1 MLDGNE
7 DDIIGNTFT
16 TSTSF
21 TNDVSNFTKISS
33 PYELITGNVT
43 EINYAINNGSL
54 NNTLALVKTAAGGDF
69 QGEVTDA
76 NLFTR
81 SFGVDTNTFQSQ
93 IGFNR
98 TGWNTEKLDVQV
110 DVKNYQGVFNTAI
123 AGNEVSFERDGTVY
137 EGFDGVT
144 FKRVLYG
151 EERPQELIMVEPLE
165 TLIFRVTSHKHL
177 KGNTSLSSASAN
189 SSTVKYQITSNI
201 YGDTEFIRI
210 KQDGSTTTTTSANL
224 YTYSDEITV
233 ANASVLAKP
242 LARIPGIIWVGSER
256 IEYTKRNTNTN
267 KLSGLSRGTNGTSI
281 QDWVSGTEVINANSS
296 EQFND
301 YPTSGNVWLDNGAVS
316 LADLGNANVTDSS
329 SIMRFLHGRE

>member
-1 MLDGNE
+1 
-7 DDIIGNTFT
+7 
-16 TSTSF
+16 
-21 TNDVSNFTKISS
+21 
-33 PYELITGNVT
+33 
-43 EINYAINNGSL
+43 
-54 NNTLALVKTAAGGDF
+54 
-69 QGEVTDA
+69 
-76 NLFTR
+76 
-81 SFGVDTNTFQSQ
+81 
-93 IGFNR
+93 
-98 TGWNTEKLDVQV
+98 
-110 DVKNYQGVFNTAI
+110 
-123 AGNEVSFERDGTVY
+123 
-137 EGFDGVT
+137 
-144 FKRVLYG
+144 
-151 EERPQELIMVEPLE
+151 MVEPLE

-177 KGNTSLSSASAN
+177 QGNTSLSSASAN

-210 KQDGSTTTTTSANL
+210 KQDGSTTTTISANL

-267 KLSGLSRGTNGTSI
+267 KLTGLTRGTNGTSI